1 MGGWV
6 KIPDSRVIAHSALQP
21 KWHVRFT
28 HVFEFVKTMLMA
40 RPRFTNK
47 QGYLHAQRTQDN
59 PRFKFTSHAITDAW
73 FKSEMRFQMLLSN
86 KLQKHIVQMLLHNRC
101 PMALV
106 RGGKRQQWVGAP
118 WPSNAATVL
127 LRLQYKAAST
137 YGGVTPYPLSQSTPT
152 INNLQTTLTHLAP

>member
-1 MGGWV
+1 
-6 KIPDSRVIAHSALQP
+6 
-21 KWHVRFT
+21 
-28 HVFEFVKTMLMA
+28 MLMA

-137 YGGVTPYPLSQSTPT
+137 YGGVTPYNWVSLVSRPAQGPCSWFPLHFLDNEPPSSKFHE
-152 INNLQTTLTHLAP
+152 TTLHGFLIGKGFFAYLCFKP